1 MNLTEIQAA
10 LHDGGHEAWLFYDH
24 HHRDPIAYRVLGL
37 PPDRL
42 TTRRWFYIIPANGE
56 PVKLVH
62 RIESHHLDALP
73 GRKLEYSAWE
83 ELWANLESMV
93 KPYRKIVMQY
103 SPNNQIPY
111 ISLVDAGMLELV
123 RSFGKEIVSSANLVA
138 RFEATLTEAQMD
150 SHLKARDAIDKITA
164 AFFQELGRRA
174 RNGGTHEFEMQQ
186 WILEAFKRENLVTED
201 PPNVSV
207 NAHSGDPHYEP
218 TSTTSAPIKQG
229 DFVLLDIWA
238 KCKEPES
245 VYYDITWT
253 GVIGTPTDKQR
264 EIFNI
269 VRDARD
275 VGIRTVQQAFDAKKK
290 ICGWE
295 VDQAVREFITGKG
308 YGQYFIHRTGHSI
321 GRDIHANGANL
332 DNLETKDD
340 REVLP
345 NTCFSV
351 EPGIYLPEFGVNV
364 AANMLIR
371 NGKGEVTGR
380 VQNELVQI

>member
-1 MNLTEIQAA
+1 M
-10 LHDGGHEAWLFYDH
+10 
-24 HHRDPIAYRVLGL
+24 
-37 PPDRL
+37 
-42 TTRRWFYIIPANGE
+42 RRWRTHF
-56 PVKLVH
+56 
-62 RIESHHLDALP
+62 
-73 GRKLEYSAWE
+73 
-83 ELWANLESMV
+83 
-93 KPYRKIVMQY
+93 
-103 SPNNQIPY
+103 
-111 ISLVDAGMLELV
+111 
-123 RSFGKEIVSSANLVA
+123 
-138 RFEATLTEAQMD
+138 
-150 SHLKARDAIDKITA
+150 KARDAVDKITA
-164 AFFQELGRRA
+164 AFFQELGRRT

-218 TSTTSAPIKQG
+218 TSATSAPIRQG

-238 KCKEPES
+238 KCDEPDG

-253 GVIGTPTDKQR
+253 GVVGTPSDKQR
-264 EIFNI
+264 EVFAI

-275 VGIRTVQQAFDAKKK
+275 VGIRTVQQAFDAKKN
-290 ICGWE
+290 IRGWE
-295 VDQAVREFITGKG
+295 VDQAVREFINGKG

-340 REVLP
+340 RDILP

-351 EPGIYLPEFGVNV
+351 EPGIYLPEFGVRSEI
-364 AANMLIR
+364 NMMIR

-380 VQNELVQI
+380 VQNELVLI